1 MPFRKPVST
10 LGGLNFWKN
19 IDQNEYFIMQ
29 QHKTGIWPYSYR
41 ILMRTTSKEIA
52 NANDIQTIREDWK
65 YLEHNAVPRLN
76 ETGFLEMTRLEDV
89 VMIILK
95 NKLG

>member
-1 MPFRKPVST
+1 
-10 LGGLNFWKN
+10 
-19 IDQNEYFIMQ
+19 MQ
-29 QHKTGIWPYSYR
+29 KHKTGIWPYSYR

-65 YLEHNAVPRLN
+65 YLEYNAVPRLN
-76 ETGFLEMTRLEDV
+76 ETGFLKMSKLEDV

-95 NKLG
+95 TKLG

>member
-1 MPFRKPVST
+1 
-10 LGGLNFWKN
+10 
-19 IDQNEYFIMQ
+19 
-29 QHKTGIWPYSYR
+29 
-41 ILMRTTSKEIA
+41 MRFTSKEIA

-65 YLEHNAVPRLN
+65 YLEHNAVPMLN
-76 ETGFLEMTRLEDV
+76 ETGFLEMRRLEDA